1 MQNLELLLRGA
12 AAGVAIAA
20 PVGPVNVLCISR
32 TISRGPRA
40 GLISGLGAATG
51 DTIFGAIAGFS
62 ISAVIGPLIRNE
74 FWIRLV
80 GGILLIGIGVYY
92 YFKRPGALRREA
104 EESAHSEYVTALLL
118 NLTNP
123 TVILSFLAILAGLG
137 LLHPGAWWQTLLVV
151 DGILLGAMLWWGVL
165 VLLANRFREH
175 FNERAMLWMN
185 RIAGLAIGGF
195 GAAAII
201 FAALSVAR

>member
-1 MQNLELLLRGA
+1 MQDLELLLRGFM
-12 AAGVAIAA
+12 AGLMVAV

-32 TISRGPRA
+32 TIKRGPRA

-51 DTIFGAIAGFS
+51 DTLYGAIAGFS

-80 GGILLIGIGVYY
+80 GGILLIGIGA
-92 YFKRPGALRREA
+92 YFCFRRPGTARREPFS
-104 EESAHSEYVTALLL
+104 SAHSEYVSALLL

-137 LLHPGAWWQTLLVV
+137 LLHPREWWLTLLVV
-151 DGILLGAMLWWGVL
+151 AGIFLGAMAWWSVL
-165 VLLANRFREH
+165 AFLANRFREK
-175 FNERAMLWMN
+175 FTDRAFLWIN
-185 RIAGLAIGGF
+185 RVAGLAIAAF
-195 GAAAII
+195 GVAAIA
-201 FAALSVAR
+201 FAGFSAK